1 MPAQAGIQGP
11 LTLSKVEGKG
21 MSEGASLPQNS
32 GMLSAAVERK
42 GVA

>member
-21 MSEGASLPQNS
+21 MSEGAHYPHHR
-32 GMLSAAVERK
+32 MLSA
-42 GVA
+42 